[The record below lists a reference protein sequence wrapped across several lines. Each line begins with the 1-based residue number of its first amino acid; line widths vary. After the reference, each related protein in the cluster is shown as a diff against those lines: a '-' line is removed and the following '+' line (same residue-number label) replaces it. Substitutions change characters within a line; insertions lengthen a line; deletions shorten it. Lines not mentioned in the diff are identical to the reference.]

1 MGRISNESDMRILP
15 FCGRYFLHYT
25 GFSRENQEERVR
37 PRCNAPGPSQTRIS
51 SG

>member
-1 MGRISNESDMRILP
+1 MRILP